1 MPNTPTASS
10 ISWTAP
16 SLPKKCEWQSEMTD
30 MWRHYLSMALRGIVR
45 HRLYSVIN
53 IVGLA
58 IGLTCIIFVTLF
70 VRDELSYDRWI
81 PDTKNLYRVELTI
94 DIPGRAPLP
103 LAVIPYPMTAAMR
116 DGIPGVTA
124 VTRLQPWTET
134 LTGGD
139 RQFSQNIDI
148 VDPDFF
154 RIIRL
159 PLVSGTPGAV
169 FRQPESIVLSETA
182 AKEYFG
188 EADPIGH
195 TLTVAQG
202 NCGNQGASC
211 PQISLRVTG
220 VVPDLPHNTQLS
232 GDAFIPTTSLA
243 NPVPVDMQH
252 AWFDQNGYGYVRLAP
267 GVAPAAVAA
276 AMGPIF
282 DQDVTPV
289 IRKFTGINVL
299 ASRIYKAHLTSF
311 TQVHLDSS
319 RWEYNLTPPGSWS
332 TLYGVAAIGVLTLL
346 VACFNFMNLTTARAT
361 LRAREIALRKVLGA
375 HRGQLILQFLGEAV
389 LVALLSLMIALAMAE
404 VLLPL
409 FDDFLQR
416 PIALHYTTDWRLLLL
431 LAGVAVVTGLISGS
445 YPALVLSGLRPVTGL
460 RGGETRGPRSAG
472 LRNVLVVLQFSVSI
486 GMAIAAA
493 IVFRQVSYARTMNLG
508 FNRDHIVVISG
519 SRQLTGEKQ
528 EAFAQALRTDPGVA
542 AVGLSSYTPFS
553 SGQSN
558 SDVQV
563 PGRPGQLTI
572 NTTEIGPDYPEVYG
586 IPLIAGRLLSAAR
599 GADRLNSPGI
609 PGGDP
614 LNEGRDV
621 LVNAAAARR
630 LGFRPQ
636 QAVGQTI
643 LYNRN
648 HVSIVGVLA
657 DAKLQG
663 ALEPVVPM
671 IYVYVPSYSM
681 NISVRLRPGRIP
693 PTLSFI
699 DRTWHAFMPTMAIQ
713 RQFLDQSFEQLYQN
727 DEREGAMLGV
737 FVVVAVL
744 IGCLGLYGLAVFTA
758 EQRTKE
764 IGIRKVSG
772 ARTGDIVRLMLW
784 RISVPVLVANL
795 IAWPVAYAYLR
806 HWLDGYAYRIPLSP
820 FYFLAAAAVALL
832 IAWATVYVNTLR
844 QARGNPIR
852 ALRYE

>member
-1 MPNTPTASS
+1 
-10 ISWTAP
+10 
-16 SLPKKCEWQSEMTD
+16 
-30 MWRHYLSMALRGIVR
+30 MWRHYLSMAARGILR
-45 HRLYSVIN
+45 HRLYSFIN
-53 IVGLA
+53 VVGLA
-58 IGLTCIIFVTLF
+58 VGLTCIIFVTLF

-81 PDTKNLYRVELTI
+81 PDTQNLYRVELTI

-103 LAVIPYPMTAAMR
+103 LSVIPYPMPAAMR
-116 DGIPGVTA
+116 DQIPGVTA
-124 VTRLQPWTET
+124 ATVLQSWAMT
-134 LTGGD
+134 LSSGD
-139 RQFSQNIDI
+139 RQFSQSVDI

-154 RIIRL
+154 EIIRL
-159 PLVSGTPGAV
+159 PLVRGTPGSA
-169 FRQPESIVLSETA
+169 FREPESIVLSETA

-188 EADPIGH
+188 AADPIGR

-202 NCGNQGASC
+202 NCGNDGAPC

-220 VVPDLPHNTQLS
+220 VFPDLPHNTQLT

-243 NPVPVDMQH
+243 DPISESEREN
-252 AWFDQNGYGYVRLAP
+252 WFDENGGGYVRLAP
-267 GVAPAAVAA
+267 GVFPTAVVAA
-276 AMGPIF
+276 TARIF

-289 IRKFTGINVL
+289 LRKFIGVRVL
-299 ASRIYKAHLTSF
+299 GSRVYKAHLTPF

-319 RWEYNLTPPGSWS
+319 RWQYNLTPPGSWS
-332 TLYGVAAIGVLTLL
+332 TLYGVIAIGILTLL

-389 LVALLSLMIALAMAE
+389 LVAILSLMVALALAE

-416 PIALHYTTDWRLLLL
+416 PIALHYTSDWRLLLL

-445 YPALVLSGLRPVTGL
+445 YPALVLSRLRPVTGL
-460 RGGETRGPRSAG
+460 RGGEVSGRRSAG

-493 IVFRQVSYARTMNLG
+493 VLFSQVSYERTMNLG
-508 FNRDHIVVISG
+508 FDRDHIVVIG
-519 SRQLTGEKQ
+519 GTRQLTGGKL
-528 EAFAQALRTDPGVA
+528 EAFVQALRADPGIEA
-542 AVGLSSYTPFS
+542 AGLSSYVPFS

-558 SDVQV
+558 SLIQV
-563 PGRPGQLTI
+563 PGRTRLFTM
-572 NTTEIGPDYPEVYG
+572 NTTIIGPDYPLVYA
-586 IPLIAGRLLSAAR
+586 IPVVAGRLLSADR
-599 GADRLNSPGI
+599 GADRLNSVGI
-609 PGGDP
+609 LTGGDP
-614 LNEGRDV
+614 LNEGRNV
-621 LVNAAAARR
+621 LLNAAAAQR
-630 LGFRPQ
+630 LGFSPHE
-636 QAVGQTI
+636 AVGQTI
-643 LYNRN
+643 LYNHN
-648 HVSIVGVLA
+648 HVRIVGVLA

-663 ALEPVVPM
+663 AREPIVPM
-671 IYVYVPSYSM
+671 IYVYVPSFPM
-681 NISVRLRPGRIP
+681 NISARLRPGRLP
-693 PTLSFI
+693 QTLSFI
-699 DRTWHAFMPTMAIQ
+699 DQTWHAFMPTAAIQ
-713 RQFLDQSFEQLYQN
+713 RGFLDQSFDQLYSE
-727 DEREGAMLGV
+727 DEREGAMLGA
-737 FVVVAVL
+737 FVIVAVL

-772 ARTGDIVRLMLW
+772 ARTRDIVKLMLW

-832 IAWATVYVNTLR
+832 IAWATVYGNTLR
-844 QARGNPIR
+844 QARGNPVR

>member
-1 MPNTPTASS
+1 
-10 ISWTAP
+10 
-16 SLPKKCEWQSEMTD
+16 
-30 MWRHYLSMALRGIVR
+30 MWRHYLSMATRGILR
-45 HRLYSVIN
+45 HRLYSLIN
-53 IVGLA
+53 VVGLA
-58 IGLTCIIFVTLF
+58 VGLTCIIFVALF

-81 PDTKNLYRVELTI
+81 PDTQNLYRVELTV

-103 LAVIPYPMTAAMR
+103 LAVVPYPMLAAMR
-116 DGIPGVTA
+116 DQIPGVTA
-124 VTRLQPWTET
+124 ATVLQSWSMT
-134 LTGGD
+134 LTSGD
-139 RQFSQNIDI
+139 RQFSQNVDI

-154 RIIRL
+154 SIVPL
-159 PLVSGTPGAV
+159 PLAGGTPGSV
-169 FRQPESIVLSETA
+169 FRQPDSIVLSETA

-188 EADPIGH
+188 ETDPIGR

-202 NCGNQGASC
+202 NCGKDGAPC

-220 VVPDLPHNTQLS
+220 VFPDLPHNTQLA

-243 NPVPVDMQH
+243 NPISESARED
-252 AWFDQNGYGYVRLAP
+252 WFSENGGGYVRLAP
-267 GVAPAAVAA
+267 GVSPAAVAA
-276 AMGPIF
+276 AMAPIF

-289 IRKFTGINVL
+289 LRKFVGVRVL
-299 ASRIYKAHLTSF
+299 GSRIYKAHLTPF

-332 TLYGVAAIGVLTLL
+332 TLYGVIAIGILTLL

-389 LVALLSLMIALAMAE
+389 LVAILSLMIALAMAE

-409 FDDFLQR
+409 FDDFMQR

-445 YPALVLSGLRPVTGL
+445 YSALVLSGLRPVTGL
-460 RGGETRGPRSAG
+460 RGGEVSGRRSAV

-493 IVFRQVSYARTMNLG
+493 IVFRQVSYGRTMDLG

-528 EAFAQALRTDPGVA
+528 EAFAQALRSNPGVA
-542 AVGLSSYTPFS
+542 AVGLSSYVPFS

-558 SDVQV
+558 SLIQV
-563 PGRPGQLTI
+563 PGQARLFTM
-572 NTTEIGPDYPEVYG
+572 NTTVIGPDYPRVYG
-586 IPLIAGRLLSAAR
+586 ITVVAGRLLSADR
-599 GADRLNSPGI
+599 DVDRLNSVGI
-609 PGGDP
+609 LTGGDP
-614 LNEGRDV
+614 LNEGHNI
-621 LVNAAAARR
+621 LINAAAAQG
-630 LGFRPQ
+630 LGFSPQ
-636 QAVGQTI
+636 QAVGQTL
-643 LYNRN
+643 LYNHN
-648 HVSIVGVLA
+648 HVRIVGVLA

-663 ALEPVVPM
+663 ALQPVAPM
-671 IYVYVPSYSM
+671 IYVYVRNYSM

-693 PTLSFI
+693 QTLSFI

-713 RQFLDQSFEQLYQN
+713 RAFLDQSFDQLYSE
-727 DEREGAMLGV
+727 DEREGAMLGT
-737 FVVVAVL
+737 FVIVAVL

-772 ARTGDIVRLMLW
+772 ARTRDIVRLMLW

-820 FYFLAAAAVALL
+820 LYFLAAAAVALL
-832 IAWATVYVNTLR
+832 IAWATVYGNTLR
-844 QARGNPIR
+844 QARGNPVR